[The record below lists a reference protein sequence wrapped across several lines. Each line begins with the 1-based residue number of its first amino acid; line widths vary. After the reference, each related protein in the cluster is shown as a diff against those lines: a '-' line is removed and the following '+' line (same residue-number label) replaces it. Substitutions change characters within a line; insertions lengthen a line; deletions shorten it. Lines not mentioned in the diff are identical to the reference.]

1 MYKKFMLI
9 TGHTGFIGQALV
21 KALAECPLKLMGRRI
36 LADQTGEFF
45 QKNLNAEEDYTAA
58 LQDVSVVIHT
68 AAHNHVMGD
77 MSASTL
83 NAYQSVNVDGTMN
96 LARQAAAAGVN
107 RFIFISSIKVNG
119 ESTEP
124 GHSFNAQDDSK
135 PSDPYG
141 VSKADAENALRQLAS
156 ETGME
161 VVIIRPPLVYGPGV
175 KANFG
180 HMLRI
185 AKMNLPLPLGAINNK
200 RSMVALENLIDLIK
214 TCISHPNAA
223 GNTFLVSDDRDLST
237 TELLQLMVQAYGK
250 KPRLLPVPMSWL
262 RLVGR
267 LTGRHQ
273 VISRLC
279 GSLQVDITHT
289 KAVLGWSPP
298 FTVEQSIKSCIIKED
313 LC

>member
-1 MYKKFMLI
+1 LYRKFMLI

-21 KALAECPLKLMGRRI
+21 KTLADYPLKLMGRRI

-45 QKNLNAEEDYTAA
+45 QKNLNADEDYAAA

-96 LARQAAAAGVN
+96 LARQAAAAGVH

-124 GHSFNAQDDSK
+124 GQSFNAQDASK
-135 PSDPYG
+135 PADPYG
-141 VSKADAENALRQLAS
+141 VSKADAENALRQLSS

-175 KANFG
+175 KANFE

-200 RSMVALENLIDLIK
+200 RSMVALENLVDLIK

-223 GNTFLVSDDRDLST
+223 GNTFLVSDDHDLST
-237 TELLQLMVQAYGK
+237 TELLRLMVQAYGK

-262 RLVGR
+262 RAVGR

-273 VISRLC
+273 VVSRLC
-279 GSLQVDITHT
+279 GSLQVDIAHT

-298 FTVEQSIKSCIIKED
+298 VTVEQSIKSCIMKED